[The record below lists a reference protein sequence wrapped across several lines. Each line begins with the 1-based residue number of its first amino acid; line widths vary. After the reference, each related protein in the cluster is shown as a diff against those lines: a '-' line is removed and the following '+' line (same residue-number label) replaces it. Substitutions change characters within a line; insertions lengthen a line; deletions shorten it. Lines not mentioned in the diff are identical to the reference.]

1 MQYSKNGLLLT
12 EGFESCRLVAYQD
25 IRGIWTLGWGHT
37 GPEVCEGLTWTQD
50 QADAQL
56 LADVQSSVAA
66 VNADVTVPLTQ
77 DEFDAL
83 VDFAFNCGNTALR
96 NSTLLKKLNAGDY
109 AGAANEF
116 DRWDKAAGQVIAGLL
131 RRRQKETDLFNTPDG
146 ATNG

>member
-109 AGAANEF
+109 TGAANEF

-146 ATNG
+146 ATTG

>member
-83 VDFAFNCGNTALR
+83 VDFAFNVGNTALR

-116 DRWDKAAGQVIAGLL
+116 YRWDKAAGQVIAGLL

>member
-12 EGFESCRLVAYQD
+12 EGFENCRLVAYQD
-25 IRGIWTLGWGHT
+25 IRGVWTIGWGHA

-83 VDFAFNCGNTALR
+83 VDFAFNVGNTALR

-116 DRWDKAAGQVIAGLL
+116 DRLDKAAGQVIAGLL